1 MPRHVTGL
9 AVLAMLALSCGAAR
23 AADGPRPD
31 DPDPGFLEFLG
42 SVDRLAEVNPD
53 YMSQAEAAK
62 VAAPGAQRPPAPTN
76 PPSTPPPPPP
86 PPRQMPP
93 SAANA
98 AGGQNNE

>member
-1 MPRHVTGL
+1 MPKLVTGL
-9 AVLAMLALSCGAAR
+9 AVLAMLALGCGAAR

-62 VAAPGAQRPPAPTN
+62 AAPPGAQRPAAPAN
-76 PPSTPPPPPP
+76 PPPPPPP
-86 PPRQMPP
+86 PPRQPPP

-98 AGGQNNE
+98 TGGQNNE

>member
-23 AADGPRPD
+23 AADGPRAD

-62 VAAPGAQRPPAPTN
+62 VATPGAQRPPAPAN

-86 PPRQMPP
+86 RQPPP

>member
-1 MPRHVTGL
+1 MPKLVTGL
-9 AVLAMLALSCGAAR
+9 AVLAMLALGCGAAR

-62 VAAPGAQRPPAPTN
+62 AAPPGAQRPAAPAN
-76 PPSTPPPPPP
+76 PPNPPPPP
-86 PPRQMPP
+86 PPRQPPP

-98 AGGQNNE
+98 TGGQNNE

>member
-1 MPRHVTGL
+1 MPKLVTGL
-9 AVLAMLALSCGAAR
+9 AVLAMLALGCGAAR

-62 VAAPGAQRPPAPTN
+62 AAPPGAQRPAAPAN
-76 PPSTPPPPPP
+76 PPPPPP
-86 PPRQMPP
+86 PPRQPPP

-98 AGGQNNE
+98 TGGQNNE